1 MFEKDRKSKNKIKKE
16 TQIYWHGKNSQ
27 LKWSDIKH
35 LELEDDDLITSS
47 WVEDHEAEYG
57 GYWHGEITRM
67 VEETDAQFQKRMDEI
82 EQQDKWAKE
91 QRYKSYLKLKAEFEN
106 ETTKRNN

>member
-16 TQIYWHGKNSQ
+16 THIYWHQLNTQ
-27 LKWSDIKH
+27 LKWGDIKH
-35 LELEDDDLITSS
+35 LQLEDDDLIYSA
-47 WVEDHEAEYG
+47 WEFQENEDNGGNWEAV
-57 GYWHGEITRM
+57 ITRM
-67 VEETDAQFQKRMDEI
+67 VEENDAQFQKRMDEI

>member
-16 TQIYWHGKNSQ
+16 THIYWHQLNTQ
-27 LKWSDIKH
+27 LKWGDIKH
-35 LELEDDDLITSS
+35 LQLEDDDLIYSALE
-47 WVEDHEAEYG
+47 EDEYNERN
-57 GYWHGEITRM
+57 WHAFITRM
-67 VEETDAQFQKRMDEI
+67 VEETDAQFQNRMDEI

-91 QRYKSYLKLKAEFEN
+91 QRYKSYLKLKTEFEN

>member
-1 MFEKDRKSKNKIKKE
+1 MFEKDRKSKNKIKRE
-16 TQIYWHGKNSQ
+16 THIYWHQLNTQ
-27 LKWSDIKH
+27 LKWGDIKH
-35 LELEDDDLITSS
+35 HQLEDDDLIYSAWEEDEDRGS
-47 WVEDHEAEYG
+47 WGAT
-57 GYWHGEITRM
+57 IIRM

-91 QRYKSYLKLKAEFEN
+91 QRYKSYLKLKEEFEN

>member
-1 MFEKDRKSKNKIKKE
+1 MFSEDRKSKNKIKRE
-16 TQIYWHGKNSQ
+16 THIYWHQLNTQ
-27 LKWSDIKH
+27 LKWGDIKH
-35 LELEDDDLITSS
+35 LQLEDDDLIYSA
-47 WVEDHEAEYG
+47 WEFQENEDNGGNWEAV
-57 GYWHGEITRM
+57 ITRM
-67 VEETDAQFQKRMDEI
+67 VEENDAQFQKRMDEI

>member
-1 MFEKDRKSKNKIKKE
+1 MFNKDRKSKNKIKRE
-16 TQIYWHGKNSQ
+16 THIYWHQLNTQ
-27 LKWSDIKH
+27 LKWGDIKH
-35 LELEDDDLITSS
+35 LQLEDDDLIYSA
-47 WVEDHEAEYG
+47 WEWEENEDNG
-57 GYWHGEITRM
+57 GNWHAFITRM

-106 ETTKRNN
+106 E

>member
-1 MFEKDRKSKNKIKKE
+1 MENKKSPTKIKRE

-67 VEETDAQFQKRMDEI
+67 VEETDMQFRKRI
-82 EQQDKWAKE
+82 EDNERDAKWARE
-91 QRYKSYLKLKAEFEN
+91 RRYESYLRLKKEFDAEEVSN
-106 ETTKRNN
+106 G